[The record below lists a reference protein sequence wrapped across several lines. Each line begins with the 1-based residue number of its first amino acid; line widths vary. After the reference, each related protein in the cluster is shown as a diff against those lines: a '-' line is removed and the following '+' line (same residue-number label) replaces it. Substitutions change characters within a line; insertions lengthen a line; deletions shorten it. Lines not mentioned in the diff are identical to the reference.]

1 MKKITIKTIDGTRYE
16 LPSRDEIDVV
26 ERYGMYFLK
35 LETDDAKR
43 YINCQHI
50 ACIKEVEE

>member
-16 LPSRDEIDVV
+16 LPPRDEIDVV